1 MKGKNTLLGRESV
14 KKNDLVILKLNVPI
28 YENTIFIS
36 SVMRMLILKTIG
48 MAFPDFPDLCLLPS
62 HIFDITSRY
71 T

>member
-28 YENTIFIS
+28 YGNTIFIS

-48 MAFPDFPDLCLLPS
+48 MAFPDLCLLPS